1 MELNEEKLKE
11 AVIKYLRK
19 GCKKCPDFRTGKP
32 RLLVNPDCAC
42 VSFLKDVENKTK
54 EIKNILNYYSRY
66 IMKDNITFI
75 SADDDQRV
83 RCIICGAIKT
93 IPIRQFPLIVCDKC
107 RAAIMKI
114 RETTDKED

>member
-1 MELNEEKLKE
+1 MELNKEKLKK

-54 EIKNILNYYSRY
+54 EIKNILNYYS
-66 IMKDNITFI
+66 M
-75 SADDDQRV
+75 
-83 RCIICGAIKT
+83 
-93 IPIRQFPLIVCDKC
+93 
-107 RAAIMKI
+107 
-114 RETTDKED
+114 TDKHKEIKQAYKWAKDENIKLKKRLENVYSGEYTDEQLKGAVVDIDKWEVWIDLW

>member
-1 MELNEEKLKE
+1 MELNKEKLKK

-54 EIKNILNYYSRY
+54 EIKNILNYYS
-66 IMKDNITFI
+66 M
-75 SADDDQRV
+75 
-83 RCIICGAIKT
+83 
-93 IPIRQFPLIVCDKC
+93 
-107 RAAIMKI
+107 
-114 RETTDKED
+114 TDKHKEIKQAYKWAKSGEYTDGQLKGAVVDIDKWEVWIDLW

>member
-1 MELNEEKLKE
+1 MELNEEKLKK

-54 EIKNILNYYSRY
+54 EIKNILNYYS
-66 IMKDNITFI
+66 M
-75 SADDDQRV
+75 
-83 RCIICGAIKT
+83 
-93 IPIRQFPLIVCDKC
+93 
-107 RAAIMKI
+107 
-114 RETTDKED
+114 TDKHKEANVYSGEYTDEQLKGMVVDIDEWEVWINLW